1 MLVGYS
7 SSSED
12 EEADGGEAAA
22 ADSAPGSGCSRKCE
36 EEDGANDGSPV
47 RKKSK
52 AEEQVPKTRCVCHLG
67 VCGGFLPALRRCRCN
82 FR

>member
-36 EEDGANDGSPV
+36 EEDEANDGSRV
-47 RKKSK
+47 RKKCK
-52 AEEQVPKTRCVCHLG
+52 VEEQVPKTRCVSLG
-67 VCGGFLPALRRCRCN
+67 GVWWLSASFEALDDA
-82 FR
+82 